1 MTVEKHSTYFNMLD
15 ALKEKGCP
23 LCRLS
28 DKSAH
33 SYFDAF
39 LFENVT
45 DREVSKKLRASGG
58 FCREHSERF
67 LEFNDTL
74 GAAIVYESLIYDLL
88 NEKKGSVSLKSG
100 LCPACAVSKE
110 AEDRHIKTFETYF
123 AEPEFAEAYM
133 ASEGFC
139 VFHLKLLLPKIKNEA
154 VLKKIIGKERKSL
167 EKLHA
172 ELLEFLRKNDYRFS
186 KEEWGAEKDSWRR
199 AIGKFVGE
207 RKVRQKSL

>member
-123 AEPEFAEAYM
+123 AEPEFAEAYL
-133 ASEGFC
+133 ASGGFC
-139 VFHLKLLLPKIKNEA
+139 ISHLKLLLPKIKKES
-154 VLKKIIGKERKSL
+154 VLKKVIEKERQTL
-167 EKLHA
+167 EKLHS

-207 RKVRQKSL
+207 RK

>member
-88 NEKKGSVSLKSG
+88 NEKK
-100 LCPACAVSKE
+100 E
-110 AEDRHIKTFETYF
+110 AFR
-123 AEPEFAEAYM
+123 
-133 ASEGFC
+133 
-139 VFHLKLLLPKIKNEA
+139 
-154 VLKKIIGKERKSL
+154 
-167 EKLHA
+167 
-172 ELLEFLRKNDYRFS
+172 
-186 KEEWGAEKDSWRR
+186 
-199 AIGKFVGE
+199 
-207 RKVRQKSL
+207 

>member
-1 MTVEKHSTYFNMLD
+1 MPVEKHSTYFNMLD

-58 FCREHSERF
+58 FCREHSGKF

-74 GAAIVYESLIYDLL
+74 GAAVVYESLIYDLL
-88 NEKKGSVSLKSG
+88 NEKKGKLSLKSG
-100 LCPACAVSKE
+100 ACPACAVEKE
-110 AEDRHIKTFETYF
+110 AEERHLKTFEAYF
-123 AEPEFAEAYM
+123 SEPEFAQAYK

-139 VFHLKLLLPKIKNEA
+139 ISHLKLLLPK
-154 VLKKIIGKERKSL
+154 LKKEGQDGNL
-167 EKLHA
+167 LHQEA
-172 ELLEFLRKNDYRFS
+172 EFPAR
-186 KEEWGAEKDSWRR
+186 
-199 AIGKFVGE
+199 I
-207 RKVRQKSL
+207 RQTQPGTATSGNL